1 MEIKLGFFN
10 NIFHLQTTFHE
21 FVYLHY
27 RGLVTT
33 SVAIVGSGEDSH
45 DITLVSPVVSI
56 HDKLMSTCDSH
67 QVIGVIELFGDVL
80 AERVASTSWRDTPTT
95 SVIRVRPEEITD
107 GTLVRSLLN
116 AIELADLIKCIDRG
130 GETTV
135 EAENLILNDGSERKV
150 VKEFSESLPDI
161 SITIFTE
168 AFIIETVSNKIERNI
183 NKNCNTF
190 NELRVHNNSS
200 KSLIKWIIVRI
211 YCSKCSGCLYLHLS
225 DLSALVISS
234 KDGDSISK
242 THLKGNKEGHSLH
255 RVVATIDVISHEEIV
270 SVGRAA
276 TDLEELAQVV
286 ELTVDITTNCYRGT
300 NFLHIRFVNQN
311 FFGLYSK

>member
-1 MEIKLGFFN
+1 MAGCWVELEE
-10 NIFHLQTTFHE
+10 TTFHE

-27 RGLVTT
+27 RGLITT
-33 SVAIVGSGEDSH
+33 SVAIVGSREDSH

-135 EAENLILNDGSERKV
+135 EAENLILNDSCERKV

-168 AFIIETVSNKIERNI
+168 AFIIETV
-183 NKNCNTF
+183 
-190 NELRVHNNSS
+190 
-200 KSLIKWIIVRI
+200 
-211 YCSKCSGCLYLHLS
+211 YLS

-242 THLKGNKEGHSLH
+242 THLEGNKEGHSLH

-311 FFGLYSK
+311 FFGLFTKFNDLTLGERLAIKEILDLAL

>member
-1 MEIKLGFFN
+1 MAGCWVELEE
-10 NIFHLQTTFHE
+10 TTFHE

-27 RGLVTT
+27 RGLITT
-33 SVAIVGSGEDSH
+33 SVAIVGSREDSH

-135 EAENLILNDGSERKV
+135 EAENLILYDGSERKV

-168 AFIIETVSNKIERNI
+168 AFIIETV
-183 NKNCNTF
+183 
-190 NELRVHNNSS
+190 
-200 KSLIKWIIVRI
+200 
-211 YCSKCSGCLYLHLS
+211 YLS

-242 THLKGNKEGHSLH
+242 THLEGNKEGHSLH

-300 NFLHIRFVNQN
+300 NFLHIRFVYQN
-311 FFGLYSK
+311 FFGLFTKFNDLTLGERLAIKEILDLAL